1 MILLVSVEPFKMELY
16 WVWEIPR
23 VGLFFM
29 VSDGKFYVY
38 QNIKEDREGKKGVY
52 IKNDLRK
59 EETFDKNSAYFQ

>member
-1 MILLVSVEPFKMELY
+1 
-16 WVWEIPR
+16 
-23 VGLFFM
+23 M

-59 EETFDKNSAYFQ
+59 QETFDKNSAYFQHDRFAYKFICLKICSNLTKKP